1 MTGKILTFYLAGS
14 LCGINIAFAKE
25 INRNV
30 KYTAVPGGASHV
42 VGLLNLR
49 GQVVTLF
56 DLTQILHLNQK
67 QEDKKTKCMI
77 LKGLFQGDHV
87 GFFIDKLAEVIDITP
102 DMCELPPANIKNL
115 QGRFISE
122 IVKFN
127 KEIILI
133 LDINKIFDAI

>member
-1 MTGKILTFYLAGS
+1 MTFFLGGS
-14 LCGINIAFAKE
+14 LCGIDIAFAKE

-30 KYTAVPGGASHV
+30 KYTSVPGGASHV

-56 DLTQILHLNQK
+56 DLTQILHLTQT
-67 QEDKKTKCMI
+67 QADKESKCII

-122 IVKFN
+122 IVKCN
-127 KEIILI
+127 EKIILM
-133 LDINKIFDAI
+133 LDVNKIFDTI

>member
-1 MTGKILTFYLAGS
+1 MTGKILTFYLGGS
-14 LCGINIAFAKE
+14 LCGIDILSAKE

-30 KYTAVPGGASHV
+30 KYTTVPGGGSHV

-56 DLTQILHLNQK
+56 DLVPVLHLNQK
-67 QEDKKTKCMI
+67 QEDKQTKCII
-77 LKGLFQGDHV
+77 LKELFQGDHI
-87 GFFIDKLAEVIDITP
+87 GFLIDKLAEVIDITP

-122 IVKFN
+122 IIKFD
-127 KEIILI
+127 KEMILM

>member
-1 MTGKILTFYLAGS
+1 MTGKILTFYLGGS
-14 LCGINIAFAKE
+14 LCGIDIVFAKE

-67 QEDKKTKCMI
+67 TKCMI
-77 LKGLFQGDHV
+77 LKGLFQGDYI

>member
-1 MTGKILTFYLAGS
+1 MTGKILTFYLGGS
-14 LCGINIAFAKE
+14 LCGIDIVFAKE

-30 KYTAVPGGASHV
+30 KYTTVPGGASHV

-56 DLTQILHLNQK
+56 DLAQILHLNQK
-67 QEDKKTKCMI
+67 QEDKQTKCII
-77 LKGLFQGDHV
+77 LKGLFQGDHI

-122 IVKFN
+122 IVKYN
-127 KEIILI
+127 KEMILM